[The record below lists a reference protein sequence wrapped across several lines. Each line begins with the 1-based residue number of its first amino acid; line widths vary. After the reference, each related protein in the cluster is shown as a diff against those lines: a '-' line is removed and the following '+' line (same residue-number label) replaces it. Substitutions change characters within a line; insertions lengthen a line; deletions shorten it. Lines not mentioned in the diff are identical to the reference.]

1 MRLKSIEVLF
11 QLTGYS
17 IKLLEQAGNSKANVR
32 LRVLHELTQLHH
44 EENIFAGPRGQIQPD
59 VMVHSC

>member
-1 MRLKSIEVLF
+1 MHLKSIEVLF

-17 IKLLEQAGNSKANVR
+17 IKLLEPAVSSKANVR
-32 LRVLHELTQLHH
+32 LWVLHELN